1 MQSNGGEL
9 LYSVTLGFIFAG
21 LISCASLTDEDKKK
35 ESGSIYL
42 QLGVRYLDLDKLE
55 IAKENLQIALTKDPD
70 NVQVHNAYA
79 FLYEKLM
86 DNQQASDHYERA
98 LALSPDDW
106 SVQNNFGRFLCDRGK
121 YKQGLTL
128 LLLASSTQ
136 LNDRQWIALTNAGR
150 CQLAINSIQSAKSY
164 FEQALLLNFAYAPA
178 LLEMQKISFQNRDYP
193 EARSYLGR
201 YLMVGVYTSGLL
213 WIAMQT
219 EFALGSPAKA
229 EHYQQLLV
237 EHFPLS
243 YEAKQLKPVL
253 Q

>member
-1 MQSNGGEL
+1 VQSNGGEL

-70 NVQVHNAYA
+70 NIQVHNAYA
-79 FLYEKLM
+79 FLYEKLK
-86 DNQQASDHYERA
+86 DDQQASEHYERA
-98 LALSPDDW
+98 LALSPDNW
-106 SVQNNFGRFLCDRGK
+106 SVQNNFGRFLCDHGK
-121 YKQGLTL
+121 YQQGLAL
-128 LLLASSTQ
+128 LVLASSTQ

-150 CQLAINSIQSAKSY
+150 CQLAMKNNQRARAY
-164 FEQALLLNFAYAPA
+164 FEQALILSFTYAPA
-178 LLEMQKISFQNRDYP
+178 LLEMQKISFQNREYQ
-193 EARSYLGR
+193 EARNYLER
-201 YLMVGVYTSGLL
+201 YLKVGAFTSGLL
-213 WIAMQT
+213 WVAMQT
-219 EFALGSPAKA
+219 EFSLGSLSTA

-237 EHFPLS
+237 EKFPLS
-243 YEAKQLKPVL
+243 YEAKQPKPVL